1 MVVSTA
7 TETCVQPPSGKTSK
21 SKKSKRSSSSG
32 NKSRTK
38 SSSSSKSAQQAETYY
53 DQPRHAADTVTHKL
67 SSVDDHLYD
76 VVRPRGNG
84 AEDDAQNTYQNV
96 TAADQRAV
104 YQNLDDM

>member
-7 TETCVQPPSGKTSK
+7 TETCVQQPPSSGKTSK
-21 SKKSKRSSSSG
+21 SKKTKRSSSSG
-32 NKSRTK
+32 KSRTK
-38 SSSSSKSAQQAETYY
+38 SSSKSAQQAETYY
-53 DQPRHAADTVTHKL
+53 DQPRHASDTVTHKL

-84 AEDDAQNTYQNV
+84 AEDDGQNTYQNV
-96 TAADQRAV
+96 TAGDQRAV